1 MSTTT
6 NNKNK
11 VWTSQ
16 EQFKR
21 RRKKVTESVKKTALN
36 TIVNQFVSA
45 LKAKHM

>member
-6 NNKNK
+6 NNKNR

-21 RRKKVTESVKKTALN
+21 RRKKVTEPVKKTALGV
-36 TIVNQFVSA
+36 IVNQFITA